1 MDFLKSKRIA
11 IDLGNNNTLLADGD
25 RVLLSE
31 PSYIVLDEN
40 RKKVRAVGDEAYE
53 IFEKNHRAL
62 IPVKP
67 LRWGVIA
74 DYESAAKM
82 MNALVAKAFRH
93 HRWFNRFD
101 TIISGVPYS
110 TTEVERRA
118 LRDALE
124 QFGARKTQL
133 LFEPISAALGMGI
146 DIREP
151 QGKMIVDI
159 GGGITEVV
167 IISLSGIV
175 SFKSIRVGGD
185 NFDCDIQ
192 DFFRRQLGMIVGI
205 KTAEM
210 VKKQIGSVTPSQVPN
225 QEPMIVR
232 GKDIREGIPV
242 SHAVRADQVAG
253 VLGKSFEAIETCIQQ
268 VLETCPPELAAD
280 IYSGGVYVTGGGGLL
295 HGVKDRLQT
304 YLGIPVHID
313 KEPLLS
319 VSRGA
324 AMVLRNPKKYQAI
337 AV

>member
-1 MDFLKSKRIA
+1 MDFLKSKSIA
-11 IDLGNNNTLLADGD
+11 IDLGNNNTLLSDCD

-31 PSYIVLDEN
+31 PSYIVLDEK
-40 RKKVRAVGDEAYE
+40 RKQVRAVGDEAYE
-53 IFEKNHRAL
+53 IFEKNHGAL
-62 IPVKP
+62 VPVKP

-82 MNALVAKAFRH
+82 MNALVAKAFRQ
-93 HRWFNRFD
+93 HRWFNRFN
-101 TIISGVPYS
+101 TIISGVPFS

-124 QFGARKTQL
+124 QFGASKTQL
-133 LFEPISAALGMGI
+133 LFEPISAALGMGMN
-146 DIREP
+146 IREP

-185 NFDCDIQ
+185 NFDRDIQ
-192 DFFRRQLGMIVGI
+192 DFLRRQFGMIVGI
-205 KTAEM
+205 KTAELL
-210 VKKQIGSVTPSQVPN
+210 KKQLGSVTPRQVQN
-225 QEPMIVR
+225 VEPMVVR
-232 GKDIREGIPV
+232 GKDIKEGIPV
-242 SHAVRADQVAG
+242 SHAVRAELVAA
-253 VLGKSFEAIETCIQQ
+253 VLGKSFEAIEGCIQQ

-280 IYSGGVYVTGGGGLL
+280 IYSSGVYVTGGGSLL
-295 HGVKDRLQT
+295 HGVKDRLRA

-313 KEPLLS
+313 QDPLLS
-319 VSRGA
+319 VSKGA
-324 AMVLRNPKKYQAI
+324 AMVLRDPKKYQAI